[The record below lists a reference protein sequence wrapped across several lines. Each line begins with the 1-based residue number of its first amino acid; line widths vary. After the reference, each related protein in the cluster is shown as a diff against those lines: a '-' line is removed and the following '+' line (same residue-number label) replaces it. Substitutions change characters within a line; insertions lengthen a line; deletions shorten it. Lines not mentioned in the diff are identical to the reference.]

1 MSCEPLLHLAP
12 LAGRGRRVAPG
23 EGESLRFECAEN
35 PPHPTLSPQ
44 GGEREK
50 KMHGTREDDNMAQAV
65 TSEVPK
71 EASSTVVAQQSA
83 MLNALPFSDTADFD
97 DASRGFLGTLE
108 NARIANA
115 QGRVVWSLEPYG
127 FLSDETAPATVNPS
141 LWRQSRLNM
150 QHGLFEGVPG
160 VYQVRGLDI
169 ANMTLLEGER
179 GVIVV
184 DTLTSIE
191 GARAAMELYF
201 AHRGQR
207 PVIAVIFTHTHTD
220 HWGGARGVL
229 DDQTL
234 ASGQVPII
242 APNLF
247 MEHAVSEN
255 IIAGPAMLRRAQYQF
270 GPFLAKGPRGQV
282 DCGLGKSMA
291 VGSVALLRPTDLIM
305 ETGDKRTIDGLE
317 FEFQMAPNS
326 EAPAEMH
333 FFVPRYKLLNLAE
346 NCTHNF
352 HNLLPFRGADVRD
365 ALAWSKYLGEALQ
378 MWGGKADAMCGQHH
392 WPVWGKQRID
402 TMIRQ
407 QRDLYKFAHD
417 ETIRLMNH
425 GLTATEIAETIK
437 LPASLEGA
445 WHGRGYYGH
454 IRHNVK
460 AIYQKYLGWYDANPV
475 HLDPLPPVESGKKY
489 VEYMGGAAAIL
500 ERAKKDFALGEFRF
514 VAQAV
519 SYLVFAEPDNQAA
532 RALLADTFEQL
543 GYGAESATWRNA
555 YLFGAQE
562 LRQGMPKAPARPP
575 VPRETLA
582 ALRTGQLWD
591 VLGVRLNGPN
601 AEGKHIVLN
610 WSFTDTKENFVLTL
624 ENCALTYVEGAQ
636 AATADAS
643 FSLPRTVL
651 DEVISSQTSFPE
663 AVAKGNIK
671 YTGNA
676 TRLAELMKLMDE
688 FPRMFEIVE
697 PRRVALN

>member
-1 MSCEPLLHLAP
+1 M
-12 LAGRGRRVAPG
+12 
-23 EGESLRFECAEN
+23 N
-35 PPHPTLSPQ
+35 
-44 GGEREK
+44 
-50 KMHGTREDDNMAQAV
+50 
-65 TSEVPK
+65 
-71 EASSTVVAQQSA
+71 
-83 MLNALPFSDTADFD
+83 
-97 DASRGFLGTLE
+97 
-108 NARIANA
+108 
-115 QGRVVWSLEPYG
+115 
-127 FLSDETAPATVNPS
+127 
-141 LWRQSRLNM
+141 
-150 QHGLFEGVPG
+150 HGLFEVVPG
-160 VYQVRGLDI
+160 VYQIRGLDI
-169 ANMTLLEGER
+169 ANMTLVEGDS

-201 AHRGQR
+201 KHRGRR
-207 PVIAVIFTHTHTD
+207 PVAAVIFTHTHTD
-220 HWGGARGVL
+220 HYGGACGVL
-229 DDQTL
+229 DDEML
-234 ASGQVPII
+234 ASGRVPII

-270 GPFLAKGPRGQV
+270 GPLLAKGPRGQV

-291 VGSVALLRPTDLIM
+291 AGSVKLLCPTDLIM
-305 ETGDKRTIDGLE
+305 ATGDKRIIDGVE

-333 FFVPRYKLLNLAE
+333 FFIPRYKLLNLAE

-365 ALAWSKYLGEALQ
+365 ALAWSGYLGEALQ

-392 WPVWGKQRID
+392 WPVWGTERID
-402 TMIRQ
+402 IMIGQ

-417 ETIRLMNH
+417 QTIRLMNH
-425 GLTATEIAETIK
+425 GLTATEIAEAIK

-489 VEYMGGAAAIL
+489 VEYMGGAEAIL
-500 ERAKKDFALGEFRF
+500 SRARADFARGEFRF

-519 SYLVFAEPDNQAA
+519 SHLVFADPENRAA

-543 GYGAESATWRNA
+543 GYAAESATWRNA

-562 LRQGMPKAPARPP
+562 LRQGMPKTSPRPP
-575 VPRETLA
+575 MPRETVA

-591 VLGVRLNGPN
+591 LLGIRLNGPK

-610 WSFTDTKENFVLTL
+610 WNFTDTGETFVLTL
-624 ENCALTYVEGAQ
+624 ENSALTYVEGAP
-636 AATADAS
+636 AATADAG
-643 FSLPRTVL
+643 FTLARVTF
-651 DEVISSQTSFPE
+651 DEVIAKQTTFSE
-663 AVAKGNIK
+663 AVAAGKVK
-671 YTGNA
+671 FSGNA
-676 TRLAELMKLMDE
+676 MRFGELMGLMDE

-697 PRRVALN
+697 PRRTAVS

>member
-1 MSCEPLLHLAP
+1 MT
-12 LAGRGRRVAPG
+12 GT
-23 EGESLRFECAEN
+23 EN
-35 PPHPTLSPQ
+35 PK
-44 GGEREK
+44 E
-50 KMHGTREDDNMAQAV
+50 N
-65 TSEVPK
+65 PK
-71 EASSTVVAQQSA
+71 EDPKDASRAVVAQHQA
-83 MLNALPFSDTADFD
+83 MLEALPFGDTADFD
-97 DASRGFLGTLE
+97 DAARGFLGTID
-108 NARIANA
+108 NAKITSP

-127 FLSDETAPATVNPS
+127 FMSDATAPATVNPS
-141 LWRQSRLNM
+141 LWRQARLNM
-150 QHGLFEGVPG
+150 HHGLFEVVPG

-169 ANMTLLEGER
+169 ANMTLIEGDG

-201 AHRGQR
+201 RHRGQR
-207 PVIAVIFTHTHTD
+207 PVAAVIFTHTHTD

-229 DDQTL
+229 SEEQL
-234 ASGQVPII
+234 AGGKVPII

-291 VGSVALLRPTDLIM
+291 AGSVALVRPNDLIM
-305 ETGDKRTIDGLE
+305 ETGDTRTIDGVV

-333 FFVPRYKLLNLAE
+333 FYIPRYKVLNLAE

-365 ALAWSKYLGEALQ
+365 ALAWSKYLNEALSL
-378 MWGGKADAMCGQHH
+378 WGGNAEAMCGQHH
-392 WPVWGKQRID
+392 WPVWGRERID

-417 ETIRLMNH
+417 QTIRLMNH
-425 GLTATEIAETIK
+425 GLTATEIAETIQ
-437 LPASLEGA
+437 LPKSLEGA

-475 HLDPLPPVESGKKY
+475 NLDPLPPVEAGKKY
-489 VEYMGGAAAIL
+489 VEYMGGAEALLA
-500 ERAKKDFALGEFRF
+500 RARADLAKGEFRF

-519 SYLVFAEPDNQAA
+519 SHLVFADPDNAAA

-543 GYGAESATWRNA
+543 GYGAESSTWRNA

-562 LRQGMPKAPARPP
+562 LRVGMPKTPPRPP
-575 VPRETLA
+575 MPRETLT
-582 ALRTGQLWD
+582 ALRTSQLWD
-591 VLGVRLNGPN
+591 VLGVRLNGPK

-610 WSFTDTKENFVLTL
+610 WTFTDTGESFVLTL
-624 ENCALTYVEGAQ
+624 ENCALTYREGTQ
-636 AATADAS
+636 SETADAS
-643 FSLPRTVL
+643 FSLARNTL
-651 DEVISSQTSFPE
+651 DEVIAKQMSFPD
-663 AVAKGNIK
+663 AIAAGKIKVGGNDM
-671 YTGNA
+671 
-676 TRLAELMKLMDE
+676 RLAELMALMDE

-697 PRRVALN
+697 PKRTVVS

>member
-1 MSCEPLLHLAP
+1 M
-12 LAGRGRRVAPG
+12 
-23 EGESLRFECAEN
+23 
-35 PPHPTLSPQ
+35 
-44 GGEREK
+44 GERSTGDALK
-50 KMHGTREDDNMAQAV
+50 Q
-65 TSEVPK
+65 SPK
-71 EASSTVVAQQSA
+71 DASASVVVQHAA
-83 MLNALPFSDTADFD
+83 MLKALPFSDTADFD
-97 DASRGFLGTLE
+97 DAARGFLGSID
-108 NARIANA
+108 NAKITSA
-115 QGRVVWSLEPYG
+115 QGRSVWSLEPYG
-127 FLSDETAPATVNPS
+127 FLSDAEAPATVNPS

-150 QHGLFEGVPG
+150 NHGLFEVVPG

-169 ANMTLLEGER
+169 ANMTLIEGDA

-191 GARAAMELYF
+191 GARAAMALYF
-201 AHRGQR
+201 RHRGQR
-207 PVIAVIFTHTHTD
+207 PVVAVIFTHTHTD

-229 DDQTL
+229 DDETL
-234 ASGQVPII
+234 AAGRVPII

-291 VGSVALLRPTDLIM
+291 AGSVALLRPTDLIIA
-305 ETGDKRTIDGLE
+305 TGDKRVIDGVE

-333 FFVPRYKLLNLAE
+333 FFIPRYKLLNLAE

-365 ALAWSKYLGEALQ
+365 ALAWSKYLNEAVR

-392 WPVWGKQRID
+392 WPVWGRERID

-417 ETIRLMNH
+417 QTVRLMNH
-425 GLTATEIAETIK
+425 GLSASEIAETIR
-437 LPASLEGA
+437 LPESLDGA
-445 WHGRGYYGH
+445 WHTRGYYGH

-475 HLDPLPPVESGKKY
+475 HLDPLPPAAAGKKY
-489 VEYMGGAAAIL
+489 VDYMGGADAL
-500 ERAKKDFALGEFRF
+500 LMRARQDFANGEFRF
-514 VAQAV
+514 VAEAV
-519 SYLVFAEPDNQAA
+519 SHLVFADPDNQTA

-543 GYGAESATWRNA
+543 GYAAESSTWRNA

-562 LRQGMPKAPARPP
+562 LRQGMPKAPPRPP
-575 VPRETLA
+575 MPRETLA
-582 ALRTGQLWD
+582 ALRTEQLWD
-591 VLGVRLNGPN
+591 VLGVRLNGPK

-610 WSFTDTKENFVLTL
+610 WTFTDTHERFVLTL
-624 ENCALTYVEGAQ
+624 ENCALTYGEGVQ
-636 AATADAS
+636 ADNADAG
-643 FSLPRTVL
+643 FTLTRGTL
-651 DEVISSQTSFPE
+651 DEVIAKQTSFTD
-663 AVAKGNIK
+663 AVAAGRIEVIGNV
-671 YTGNA
+671 
-676 TRLAELMKLMDE
+676 TRLAELMDLMDE

-697 PRRVALN
+697 PKRALAT

>member
-1 MSCEPLLHLAP
+1 MTAT
-12 LAGRGRRVAPG
+12 G
-23 EGESLRFECAEN
+23 
-35 PPHPTLSPQ
+35 
-44 GGEREK
+44 
-50 KMHGTREDDNMAQAV
+50 
-65 TSEVPK
+65 TSETPK
-71 EASSTVVAQQSA
+71 DASASVIAQQA
-83 MLNALPFSDTADFD
+83 ATLKALPFSDTRDFD
-97 DASRGFLGTLE
+97 EASRGFLGTLE
-108 NARIANA
+108 HARIANP

-127 FLSDETAPATVNPS
+127 FLSDEKAPATVNPS

-150 QHGLFEGVPG
+150 NHGLFEVVPG

-169 ANMTLLEGER
+169 ANMTLIEGDK

-201 AHRGQR
+201 KHRGKR
-207 PVIAVIFTHTHTD
+207 PVAAVIFTHTHTD

-229 DDQTL
+229 DDATL
-234 ASGQVPII
+234 ADGKVPII

-291 VGSVALLRPTDLIM
+291 AGSVALLRPTDLIM
-305 ETGDKRTIDGLE
+305 ATGDRRTIDGLE

-333 FFVPRYKLLNLAE
+333 FFIPRYKLLNLAE

-392 WPVWGKQRID
+392 WPVWGNERID

-417 ETIRLMNH
+417 QTIRLMNH
-425 GLTATEIAETIK
+425 GLTASEIAETIK
-437 LPASLEGA
+437 LPASLDAA

-475 HLDPLPPVESGKKY
+475 NLDPLPPVEAGRKY
-489 VEYMGGAAAIL
+489 VEYMGGAESIL
-500 ERAKKDFALGEFRF
+500 AQARTDFAKGEFRF
-514 VAQAV
+514 VAQAL
-519 SYLVFAEPDNQAA
+519 SHLVFAEPDHQAA
-532 RALLADTFEQL
+532 RALLADTLEQL
-543 GYGAESATWRNA
+543 GYAAESATWRNA

-562 LRQGMPKAPARPP
+562 LREGMPKAP
-575 VPRETLA
+575 PRAPMSALA
-582 ALRTGQLWD
+582 ALRTEQLWD
-591 VLGVRLNGPN
+591 VLGVRLNGPK

-610 WSFTDTKENFVLTL
+610 WSFTDTGETFTLTL
-624 ENCALTYVEGAQ
+624 ENCALSYIAGAQ
-636 AATADAS
+636 ASAADAG
-643 FSLPRTVL
+643 FTLPRGTL
-651 DEVISSQTSFPE
+651 DDVITRQTSFE
-663 AVAKGNIK
+663 DAVGSGKIK
-671 YTGNA
+671 FTGNPM
-676 TRLAELMKLMDE
+676 RLAELMALMDE

-697 PRRVALN
+697 PKRAVVS

>member
-1 MSCEPLLHLAP
+1 MSKTGTTEAP
-12 LAGRGRRVAPG
+12 
-23 EGESLRFECAEN
+23 
-35 PPHPTLSPQ
+35 
-44 GGEREK
+44 K
-50 KMHGTREDDNMAQAV
+50 QA
-65 TSEVPK
+65 S
-71 EASSTVVAQQSA
+71 ASVVAQHA
-83 MLNALPFSDTADFD
+83 VTLKALPFSDTRDFE
-97 DASRGFLGTLE
+97 DASRGFLGTVE
-108 NARIANA
+108 NARITSA

-127 FLSDETAPATVNPS
+127 FLSDPEAPPTVDPS

-150 QHGLFEGVPG
+150 HHGIFEVVPG

-169 ANMTLLEGER
+169 ANMTLIEGER

-201 AHRGQR
+201 QHRGRR
-207 PVIAVIFTHTHTD
+207 PVAAVIFTHTHTD

-229 DDQTL
+229 DDEML
-234 ASGQVPII
+234 ASGTVPII

-270 GPFLAKGPRGQV
+270 GPFLAKDPRGQV

-291 VGSVALLRPTDLIM
+291 AGSVKLLRPTDLIM
-305 ETGDKRTIDGLE
+305 ATGDKRTIDGLE

-333 FFVPRYKLLNLAE
+333 FFIPRYKLLNLAE

-378 MWGGKADAMCGQHH
+378 MWGGKPEAMCGQHH
-392 WPVWGKQRID
+392 WPVWGHERID

-417 ETIRLMNH
+417 QTIRLMNH

-437 LPASLEGA
+437 LPASLDGA
-445 WHGRGYYGH
+445 WHARGYYGH

-475 HLDPLPPVESGKKY
+475 NLDPLPPVAAGKKY
-489 VEYMGGAAAIL
+489 VEYMGGADAIL
-500 ERAKKDFALGEFRF
+500 ARAANDFAKGEFRF

-519 SYLVFAEPDNQAA
+519 SHLVFAEPDNQSA

-543 GYGAESATWRNA
+543 GYLAESATWRNA

-562 LRQGMPKAPARPP
+562 LRQGMPKAPPRPP
-575 VPRETLA
+575 MPRETLA

-591 VLGVRLNGPN
+591 VLGVRLNGPK

-610 WSFTDTKENFVLTL
+610 WSFTDTNESFMLTL
-624 ENCALTYVEGAQ
+624 ENCALTYIAGAQ
-636 AATADAS
+636 AAAADAS
-643 FSLPRTVL
+643 FTLPRSAL
-651 DEVISSQTSFPE
+651 DEVIAKQTLFPE
-663 AVAKGNIK
+663 AVASGKIK
-671 YTGNA
+671 FTGNA
-676 TRLAELMKLMDE
+676 MRLSELMALMDE

-697 PRRVALN
+697 PKRTAVS

>member
-1 MSCEPLLHLAP
+1 MTETS
-12 LAGRGRRVAPG
+12 G
-23 EGESLRFECAEN
+23 
-35 PPHPTLSPQ
+35 
-44 GGEREK
+44 REK
-50 KMHGTREDDNMAQAV
+50 VAETAKD
-65 TSEVPK
+65 
-71 EASSTVVAQQSA
+71 ASPTVVAQHEA
-83 MLNALPFSDTADFD
+83 MLKALPFGDTADFD
-97 DASRGFLGTLE
+97 DAGRGFLGTIE
-108 NARIANA
+108 NAKITSP

-127 FLSDETAPATVNPS
+127 FMSEADAPATVNPS
-141 LWRQSRLNM
+141 LWRQARLNM
-150 QHGLFEGVPG
+150 QHGLFEVVPG

-169 ANMTLLEGER
+169 ANMTLIEGDK

-191 GARAAMELYF
+191 GARAAMELYYK
-201 AHRGQR
+201 HRGSR
-207 PVIAVIFTHTHTD
+207 PVAAVIFTHTHTD

-229 DDQTL
+229 SDDRL
-234 ASGQVPII
+234 AAGTVPII

-291 VGSVALLRPTDLIM
+291 AGSVALVRPNDLIM
-305 ETGDKRTIDGLE
+305 ETGDTRSIDGVEL
-317 FEFQMAPNS
+317 EFQMAPNS

-333 FFVPRYKLLNLAE
+333 FYMPRYKVLNLAE

-365 ALAWSKYLGEALQ
+365 ALAWSKYLGEALSL
-378 MWGGKADAMCGQHH
+378 WGGKAEAMCGQHH
-392 WPVWGKQRID
+392 WPVWGRERID

-417 ETIRLMNH
+417 QTIRLMNH
-425 GLTATEIAETIK
+425 GLTATEIAETIR
-437 LPASLEGA
+437 LPRSLEGA

-475 HLDPLPPVESGKKY
+475 NLDPLPPVEAGKKY
-489 VEYMGGAAAIL
+489 VEYMGGAEALLA
-500 ERAKKDFALGEFRF
+500 RAKSDFARGEFRF

-519 SYLVFAEPDNQAA
+519 SHLVFAEPDNQPA

-543 GYGAESATWRNA
+543 GYAAESSTWRNA

-562 LRQGMPKAPARPP
+562 LRQGMPKVPSRGAL
-575 VPRETLA
+575 PRETLA
-582 ALRTGQLWD
+582 ALRTEQLWD
-591 VLGVRLNGPN
+591 LLGIRLNGPK

-610 WSFTDTKENFVLTL
+610 WNFTDTGETFVLNL
-624 ENCALTYVEGAQ
+624 ENSALTYLAGAQ
-636 AATADAS
+636 TETADAS
-643 FSLPRTVL
+643 FALARTTL
-651 DEVISSQTSFPE
+651 DEVIAKQTSFPE
-663 AVAKGNIK
+663 AIAAGKITFN
-671 YTGNA
+671 GNA
-676 TRLAELMKLMDE
+676 MRLGELMELMDE

-697 PRRVALN
+697 PKRTVVS

>member
-1 MSCEPLLHLAP
+1 MTQPATN
-12 LAGRGRRVAPG
+12 
-23 EGESLRFECAEN
+23 EN
-35 PPHPTLSPQ
+35 REFPKDASASVIAQHAATL
-44 GGEREK
+44 K
-50 KMHGTREDDNMAQAV
+50 
-65 TSEVPK
+65 
-71 EASSTVVAQQSA
+71 
-83 MLNALPFSDTADFD
+83 ALPFADVRDFD
-97 DASRGFLGTLE
+97 DAARGFLGTVE
-108 NARIANA
+108 NAKITSP

-127 FLSDETAPATVNPS
+127 FLSAKEAPPTVDPS

-150 QHGLFEGVPG
+150 HHGLFEVVPG

-169 ANMTLLEGER
+169 ANMTLIEGDS

-201 AHRGQR
+201 QHRGKR
-207 PVIAVIFTHTHTD
+207 PVAAVVFTHTHTD

-229 DDQTL
+229 DDETL
-234 ASGQVPII
+234 AGGRVPII

-270 GPFLAKGPRGQV
+270 GPFLAKGVRGQV

-291 VGSVALLRPTDLIM
+291 AGSVALLRPTDLIVA
-305 ETGDKRTIDGLE
+305 TGDKRTIDGIE

-333 FFVPRYKLLNLAE
+333 FYVARYKLLNLAE

-378 MWGGKADAMCGQHH
+378 MWSGKADAMCGQHH
-392 WPVWGKQRID
+392 WPVWGYERID

-417 ETIRLMNH
+417 QTVRLMNH
-425 GLTATEIAETIK
+425 GLTAAEIAEAIR
-437 LPASLEGA
+437 LPATLEGA

-454 IRHNVK
+454 IKHNVK

-475 HLDPLPPVESGKKY
+475 NLDPLPPVESGRKY
-489 VEYMGGAAAIL
+489 VEYMGGADAIL
-500 ERAKKDFALGEFRF
+500 ARAAKDFANGEFRF

-519 SYLVFAEPDNQAA
+519 SHLVFADPGNQAA
-532 RALLADTFEQL
+532 RAMLADTFEQL
-543 GYGAESATWRNA
+543 GYASESSTWRNA

-562 LRQGMPKAPARPP
+562 LRQGMPKAPPRAAM
-575 VPRETLA
+575 PRETLA
-582 ALRTGQLWD
+582 ALRTEQLWD
-591 VLGVRLNGPN
+591 VLGVRLNGPK
-601 AEGKHIVLN
+601 AEGKRIVLN
-610 WSFTDTKENFVLTL
+610 WSFTDTKETFVLNL
-624 ENCALTYVEGAQ
+624 ENSALTYTAGAQ
-636 AATADAS
+636 VADADAS
-643 FSLPRTVL
+643 FTLARGVL
-651 DEVISSQTSFPE
+651 DEVIAKLTTFPE
-663 AVAKGNIK
+663 AVDAGKIK
-671 YTGNA
+671 VSGDPM
-676 TRLAELMKLMDE
+676 RLGELMMLMDE

-697 PRRVALN
+697 PKRTPVN

>member
-1 MSCEPLLHLAP
+1 MSQPALS
-12 LAGRGRRVAPG
+12 
-23 EGESLRFECAEN
+23 ES
-35 PPHPTLSPQ
+35 P
-44 GGEREK
+44 REK
-50 KMHGTREDDNMAQAV
+50 
-65 TSEVPK
+65 PK
-71 EASSTVVAQQSA
+71 DATASVVARQA
-83 MLNALPFSDTADFD
+83 AVRKALPFSDIADFD
-97 DASRGFLGTLE
+97 DASRGFLGTIE
-108 NARIANA
+108 NAKVLSTS
-115 QGRVVWSLEPYG
+115 GRTVWSLEAYG
-127 FLSDETAPATVNPS
+127 FLSEAEAPATVNPS

-150 QHGLFEGVPG
+150 NHGLFEVVPG

-169 ANMTLLEGER
+169 ANMTLVEGDS

-201 AHRGQR
+201 KHRGKK
-207 PVIAVIFTHTHTD
+207 PVTAVIFTHTHTD

-229 DDQTL
+229 DDATL
-234 ASGQVPII
+234 ASGKVPII

-282 DCGLGKSMA
+282 DCGLGKTMA
-291 VGSVALLRPTDLIM
+291 AGGVTLLRPSDLIIA
-305 ETGDKRTIDGLE
+305 TGDKRVIDGVE

-333 FFVPRYKLLNLAE
+333 FYVPRYKLLNLAE

-365 ALAWSKYLGEALQ
+365 ALAWSKYLNEALSL
-378 MWGGKADAMCGQHH
+378 WGGKAEAMCGQHH
-392 WPVWGKQRID
+392 WPVWGKERVD

-417 ETIRLMNH
+417 QTIRLMNH
-425 GLTATEIAETIK
+425 GLTATEIAETIR
-437 LPASLEGA
+437 LPESLEGA
-445 WHGRGYYGH
+445 WHTRGYYGH

-475 HLDPLPPVESGKKY
+475 NLDPLPPVEAGRKY
-489 VEYMGGAAAIL
+489 VEYMGGGEAIL
-500 ERAKKDFALGEFRF
+500 ARAAKDFAKGEFRF
-514 VAQAV
+514 VAQAL
-519 SYLVFAEPDNQAA
+519 SHLVFAEPDNQAA

-543 GYGAESATWRNA
+543 GYAAESSTWRNA

-562 LRQGMPKAPARPP
+562 LRQGMPKTPPRPP
-575 VPRETLA
+575 MPRETLG
-582 ALRTGQLWD
+582 ALRTEQLWD
-591 VLGVRLNGPN
+591 VLGVRLNGPK

-610 WSFTDTKENFVLTL
+610 WSFTDSGETFVLNL
-624 ENCALTYVEGAQ
+624 ENSALTYTEGVQ
-636 AATADAS
+636 ADSADAS
-643 FSLPRTVL
+643 FTLARSTL
-651 DEVISSQTSFPE
+651 DEVIAKQTSFPE
-663 AVAKGNIK
+663 AVAAGKIKVAGNPL
-671 YTGNA
+671 
-676 TRLAELMKLMDE
+676 RLAELMGLMDE

-697 PRRVALN
+697 PKRTAVT

>member
-1 MSCEPLLHLAP
+1 MHQA
-12 LAGRGRRVAPG
+12 
-23 EGESLRFECAEN
+23 
-35 PPHPTLSPQ
+35 
-44 GGEREK
+44 RE
-50 KMHGTREDDNMAQAV
+50 HHNMTQTG
-65 TSEVPK
+65 TSETPK
-71 EASSTVVAQQSA
+71 DASVSVIAQHEAT
-83 MLNALPFSDTADFD
+83 LKALPFSDTRDFD
-97 DASRGFLGTLE
+97 EATRGFLGTIE
-108 NARIANA
+108 NARIANP

-127 FLSDETAPATVNPS
+127 FLSDEKSPATVNPS

-150 QHGLFEGVPG
+150 NHGLFEVVPG
-160 VYQVRGLDI
+160 VYQIRGLDI
-169 ANMTLLEGER
+169 ANMTLIEGDK

-201 AHRGQR
+201 QHRGKR
-207 PVIAVIFTHTHTD
+207 PVAAVIFTHTHTD

-229 DDQTL
+229 DDETL
-234 ASGQVPII
+234 AGGKVPII
-242 APNLF
+242 APDLF

-270 GPFLAKGPRGQV
+270 GPLLAKGVRGQV

-291 VGSVALLRPTDLIM
+291 AGSIALLRPTDLIIA
-305 ETGDKRTIDGLE
+305 TGDKRTIDGLE

-333 FFVPRYKLLNLAE
+333 FFIPRYKLLNLAE

-365 ALAWSKYLGEALQ
+365 ALAWSKYLGEAAQ

-392 WPVWGKQRID
+392 WPVWGTERID

-417 ETIRLMNH
+417 QTIRLMNH

-437 LPASLEGA
+437 LPASLDGA
-445 WHGRGYYGH
+445 WHARGYYGH

-475 HLDPLPPVESGKKY
+475 NLDPLPPVESGKKY
-489 VEYMGGAAAIL
+489 VEYMGGADAIL
-500 ERAKKDFALGEFRF
+500 ARARKDFAKGEFRF
-514 VAQAV
+514 VAQAL
-519 SYLVFAEPDNQAA
+519 SHLVFAEPDNQAA

-543 GYGAESATWRNA
+543 GYSAESATWRNA

-562 LRQGMPKAPARPP
+562 LRLGMPKASPRPP
-575 VPRETLA
+575 MPRETLA

-591 VLGVRLNGPN
+591 VLGVRLNGPK

-610 WSFTDTKENFVLTL
+610 WNFTDTGETFILTL
-624 ENCALTYVEGAQ
+624 ENCALTYTEGAQ
-636 AATADAS
+636 ADKADAG
-643 FSLPRTVL
+643 FTLARGAF
-651 DEVISSQTSFPE
+651 DEVIAKQTSFPE
-663 AVAKGNIK
+663 AVAAGKIEF
-671 YTGNA
+671 TGNPM
-676 TRLAELMKLMDE
+676 RLGELMMLMDE

-697 PRRVALN
+697 PKRTAVS